1 MAEEYEAALTRWRK
15 LDMLRE
21 HYKDYSTLLTDV
33 MENFLGFKCT
43 DIQLDIG
50 DFISNG
56 PLYSMVQAQR
66 GQAKTTIT
74 AIYAVWKL
82 IHNPSERVLI
92 LSAGGSMA
100 KEISG
105 WIIQIIMN
113 MPELECMRPDASH
126 GDRQSVE
133 AFDVHFTLKGSDKS
147 PSIACVG
154 ITSNLQ
160 GKRADTL
167 IADDIESKKNSETDL
182 QREKLRQLTKDFI
195 SICSTGKILYLGTP
209 QSIDSIYNSLPSRG
223 YIVRVWTGRYPTEDE
238 EHNYGDALSPLLRQR
253 VANTPSLRTGGGP
266 TGDRGQPV
274 DPVILDEDLLT
285 KKEIDQGA
293 AYFQLQHM
301 LDTKLMDADRY
312 PLKIEHLVFMN
323 VPKKRVP
330 MSFNWMANQDY
341 LVHTPQDFPIDAQ
354 FYEVSGVSDDWA
366 EFQGTHMYIDPAG
379 GGRNGDELAWA
390 VTKFRSGVIYLVDIG
405 GIPGGLSDA
414 NQQVLVDKALEH
426 QVHHLDIE
434 DNFGAGAF
442 RQVLTPKILEAF
454 KGLERGC
461 AIEGVWETGQK
472 ELRIIDTL
480 EPLIGS
486 QRLVVHTPLIQS
498 DWTQC
503 RKYGLEKRPSYSLFF
518 QMARLTRDRGALGH
532 DDRLD
537 ALAGSCRHW
546 VDLLAIDKEK
556 ERAKAKNEQYSAM
569 MRDPLGNGRNL
580 NASLYAEAHRTLF
593 DRYN

>member
-1 MAEEYEAALTRWRK
+1 MAEEKEAALQRWKK
-15 LDMLRE
+15 LDLLRA
-21 HYKDYSTLLTDV
+21 HYKDFSTLLEDV
-33 MENFLGFKCT
+33 MENFLGFQCT
-43 DIQLDIG
+43 DVQQDIG

-82 IHNPSERVLI
+82 IKNPSERVLI

-113 MPELECMRPDASH
+113 MPELECMRPDGSH

-133 AFDVHFTLKGSDKS
+133 AFDVHYTLKGSDKS

-209 QSIDSIYNSLPSRG
+209 QSVDSIYNSLPSRG
-223 YIVRVWTGRYPTEDE
+223 YTVRVWTGRYPTTE
-238 EHNYGDALSPLLRQR
+238 EEENYGDALAPMLRDR
-253 VANTPSLRTGGGP
+253 ANVNPALRKGGGP
-266 TGDRGQPV
+266 SGDRGQPV
-274 DPVILDEDLLT
+274 DPVILDEDGLT
-285 KKEIDQGA
+285 KKEVDQGG

-312 PLKIEHLVFMN
+312 PLKIEDLVFMN
-323 VPKKRVP
+323 VPKQRVP
-330 MSFNWMANQDY
+330 MAFNWMAAQDY
-341 LVHTPQDFPIDAQ
+341 LIHTPQDFPIDAK

-366 EFQGTHMYIDPAG
+366 DFQGTHMYVDPSG
-379 GGRNGDELAWA
+379 GGKNGDELAWA
-390 VTKFRSGVIYLVDIG
+390 VTKFRSGVVYLVDIG
-405 GIPGGLSDA
+405 GIPGGLSEA
-414 NQQVLVDKALEH
+414 NQQILVDKAVEH
-426 QVHHLDIE
+426 EVNHLDIE

-442 RQVLTPKILEAF
+442 RQVLTPKLIEAF
-454 KGLERGC
+454 KELDKGC

-486 QRLVVHTPLIQS
+486 QRLVVHTDLIQS
-498 DWTQC
+498 DWVQC
-503 RKYGLEKRPSYSLFF
+503 RRYGLEKRPSYSLFF

-546 VDLLAIDKEK
+546 VDLLAIDKER
-556 ERAKAKNEQYSAM
+556 ERAKAKNEQYQKMVS
-569 MRDPLGNGRNL
+569 DPLGNGRHIQTGRF
-580 NASLYAEAHRTLF
+580 APTHKTLF
-593 DRYN
+593 DRYR